1 MEKEVKAVKDH
12 DKYGKSLV
20 QLSRILMGVGI
31 IISAVLIIVS
41 VRDAHENLLYASV
54 ITMVGSIILCK
65 LLEAA
70 GHGIILMH
78 EQNENSKRMIDML
91 EKQGQAKLMNQMT
104 PISAAESVPME
115 AEPVIGDEEDQI
127 GIDTFIAELQKTFRN
142 ESTEDTSY
150 SIVKDCTEEKRV
162 VITKEVERLASKI
175 NYIGENYMDSWQK
188 YKKIQQDLAHSV
200 SGQLE
205 SCGLNDW
212 NVLFQ
217 VTDSAIDQQML
228 SIYQNEIVYDFLNE

>member
-1 MEKEVKAVKDH
+1 MKDH
-12 DKYGKSLV
+12 NKYGKSLV
-20 QLSRILMGVGI
+20 QWSRILMGIGI
-31 IISAVLIIVS
+31 VISAVLIIVS

-188 YKKIQQDLAHSV
+188 YKKIQQDLARSV